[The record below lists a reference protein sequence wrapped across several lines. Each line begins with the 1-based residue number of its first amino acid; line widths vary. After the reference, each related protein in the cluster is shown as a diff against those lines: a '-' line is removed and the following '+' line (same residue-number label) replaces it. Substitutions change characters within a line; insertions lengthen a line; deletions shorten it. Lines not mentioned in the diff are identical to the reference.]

1 MLELTVLSALLSAT
15 ALVRKIEPTRLLLG
29 WLAIRRAR
37 PEDVPDVMK
46 WAAKWESPSRSK
58 RR

>member
-1 MLELTVLSALLSAT
+1 MELTVLFVLWSVLAP
-15 ALVRKIEPTRLLLG
+15 VRRIELTRLLLG
-29 WLAIRRAR
+29 WLAMRKAR
-37 PEDVPDVMK
+37 PEDVPVVMK